1 MENKWGRGIVVLF
14 CILALVGV
22 ALYGV
27 WKIWFDPYRGTVNSF
42 GPTEK
47 LETVLPSS
55 QGVED
60 LDYLVQRLAERHPA
74 CMKGLPE
81 KVQAEYEGE
90 RKNIASAPEVSVL
103 SLWQSMAR
111 ILGSLGDAHTVV
123 GVNYE
128 NEPRLPFHFVW
139 KNDVL
144 LCSGGDYDGYTVL
157 EIENEKIVDLYNT
170 FLTQFSYEL
179 DAWARHSFASRLNGK
194 EFLSFIGLDAQEEVS
209 LLLESPRDGR
219 PIPVSIGLQGNS
231 LENDI
236 ENNIENN
243 LDNNIK
249 NHTQENDKEEFP
261 PHFEYAFKP
270 AEGVGIFTLHQCVYD
285 ESYKAGLQNFFQ
297 KVEENNIHSVI
308 VDLRGNPGGN
318 SLVGY
323 EFISYL
329 PVESYLTGSSQV
341 RLGPILINNKP
352 QGQKNSPQ
360 KEPVFKG
367 DVYVLTGADTFS
379 AAMDFAVLISD
390 NGLGTIVG
398 ESPGNM
404 PSSYGDIL
412 RFQTPNA
419 GLIFSVSYKY
429 FERPDSSKSHIPL
442 LPDVVVPA
450 EDALTEA
457 MRLIGVSG
465 E

>member
-1 MENKWGRGIVVLF
+1 M
-14 CILALVGV
+14 
-22 ALYGV
+22 
-27 WKIWFDPYRGTVNSF
+27 
-42 GPTEK
+42 
-47 LETVLPSS
+47 
-55 QGVED
+55 
-60 LDYLVQRLAERHPA
+60 
-74 CMKGLPE
+74 
-81 KVQAEYEGE
+81 
-90 RKNIASAPEVSVL
+90 
-103 SLWQSMAR
+103 
-111 ILGSLGDAHTVV
+111 V

-128 NEPRLPFHFVW
+128 NEPRLPLDFVW

-157 EIENEKIVDLYNT
+157 EIENEKIVDLYEG

-209 LLLESPRDGR
+209 LLLENPRDGK
-219 PIPVSIGLQGNS
+219 PMSVVIGLQENS
-231 LENDI
+231 IENHEPEND
-236 ENNIENN
+236 
-243 LDNNIK
+243 L
-249 NHTQENDKEEFP
+249 EEFP
-261 PHFEYAFKP
+261 PHFEYAFNP

-297 KVEENNIHSVI
+297 KVQENNIHSVI

-329 PVESYLTGSSQV
+329 PVESYLTGYSQV
-341 RLGPILINNKP
+341 RLGPILVNNKP
-352 QGQKNSPQ
+352 QSQKNSPH
-360 KEPVFKG
+360 KEPLFKG

-429 FERPDSSKSHIPL
+429 FERPDSSKSHLPL
-442 LPDVVVPA
+442 LPDEVVPA

-457 MRLIGVSG
+457 MRLIGREG
-465 E
+465 K

>member
-1 MENKWGRGIVVLF
+1 MENKWVRGIVVLL

-42 GPTEK
+42 SPTEK
-47 LETVLPSS
+47 LETVRPSS

-81 KVQAEYEGE
+81 KVQEVYERE

-103 SLWQSMAR
+103 ALWQSMAR

-128 NEPRLPFHFVW
+128 NEPRLPLDFVW

-144 LCSGGDYDGYTVL
+144 LCAGGEYDGYTVL
-157 EIENEKIVDLYNT
+157 EIENEKIVDLYEG

-194 EFLSFIGLDAQEEVS
+194 EFLSFIGLDVQDEVS
-209 LLLESPRDGR
+209 LLMESPRDGK
-219 PIPVSIGLQGNS
+219 PISVSIELQENS
-231 LENDI
+231 LKNHELENDLEDPI
-236 ENNIENN
+236 ANEIGDE
-243 LDNNIK
+243 
-249 NHTQENDKEEFP
+249 EEFP

-270 AEGVGIFTLHQCVYD
+270 AEGVGIFTLRQCVYD
-285 ESYKAGLQNFFQ
+285 ENYKTGLQNFFQ

-308 VDLRGNPGGN
+308 VDLRGNSGGN

-352 QGQKNSPQ
+352 QSQKNSPQ

-429 FERPDSSKSHIPL
+429 FERPDSSKSHLPL

-450 EDALTEA
+450 EDALTET